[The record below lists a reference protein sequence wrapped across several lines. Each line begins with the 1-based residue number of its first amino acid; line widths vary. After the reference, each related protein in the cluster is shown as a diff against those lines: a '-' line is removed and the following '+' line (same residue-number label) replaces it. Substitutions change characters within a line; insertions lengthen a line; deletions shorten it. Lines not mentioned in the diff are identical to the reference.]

1 MAQIIDGRAL
11 AKKTNDETKQMVTE
25 LHSLGIKP
33 CLAVILVGD
42 DQASARY
49 VRNKHKKAEQ
59 LGIES
64 IVNHLPAE
72 TTQTELL
79 KVVNQYNE
87 DPTVDGILVQSP
99 LPKHIDEQ
107 LITRTIKPEKDVDGF
122 HPVNVGNLFLNE
134 PKHYP
139 VACTP
144 KGVMAMFEEY
154 QIDLTGKKAVVIGR
168 SSIVGRPMAALL
180 INANATV
187 TVLNHYSEDS
197 KSFIKQADIVIAATG
212 KLHMV
217 SGDDLKVGAT
227 VIDVGQNLN
236 EAGKLVG
243 DVDYDSA
250 EKVAGYITPVPG
262 GVGPMTIA
270 ILMRQTVELATWS
283 AKDDH

>member
-1 MAQIIDGRAL
+1 MANIIDGRAL
-11 AKKTNDETKQMVTE
+11 AKKTNEATKQMVTE
-25 LHSLGIKP
+25 LNSLGVKP

-64 IVNHLPAE
+64 IVNHLPAD
-72 TTQTELL
+72 TTQDELL
-79 KVVNQYNE
+79 KIVNAYNH
-87 DPTVDGILVQSP
+87 DDKIDGILVQSP
-99 LPKHIDEQ
+99 LPKQIDEQ
-107 LITRTIKPEKDVDGF
+107 LITRTILPEKDVDGF

-144 KGVMAMFEEY
+144 KGVMAMFAEY
-154 QIDLTGKKAVVIGR
+154 NIDLTGKKAVVIGR

-187 TVLNHYSEDS
+187 TVLNHYSEDA
-197 KSFIKQADIVIAATG
+197 KHFIKEADVVVAATG

-217 SGDDLKVGAT
+217 SGDDLKAGAT

-236 EAGKLVG
+236 EDGKLVG
-243 DVDYDSA
+243 DVDYESA
-250 EKVAGYITPVPG
+250 AKVAGYITPVPG

-270 ILMRQTVELATWS
+270 TLMRQTVELASWS
-283 AKDDH
+283 AKHD

>member
-1 MAQIIDGRAL
+1 MAKIIDGKAL
-11 AKKTNDETKQMVTE
+11 AKKTNDDTKQMVNE

-64 IVNHLPAE
+64 IVNHLPKE
-72 TTQTELL
+72 TTQAELL
-79 KVVNQYNE
+79 KVVNEYN
-87 DPTVDGILVQSP
+87 DDDAINGILVQSP

-134 PKHYP
+134 PKNYP

-144 KGVMAMFEEY
+144 KGVMAMFAEY
-154 QIDLTGKKAVVIGR
+154 NIDLTGKKAVVIGR

-187 TVLNHYSEDS
+187 TVLNHYSQDA
-197 KSFIKQADIVIAATG
+197 KSYIKEADVVVAATG

-217 SGDDLKVGAT
+217 SGADLKVGAT

-243 DVDYDSA
+243 DVDYESA

-270 ILMRQTVELATWS
+270 ILMRQTVELASWS
-283 AKDDH
+283 AKND